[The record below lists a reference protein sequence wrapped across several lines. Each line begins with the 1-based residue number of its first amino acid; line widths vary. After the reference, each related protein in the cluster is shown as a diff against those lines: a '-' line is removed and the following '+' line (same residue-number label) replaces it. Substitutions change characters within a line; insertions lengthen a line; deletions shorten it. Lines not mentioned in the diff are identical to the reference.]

1 MTSPWASKVR
11 TGKIILGIALAMHI
25 GTYYLKPLLISD
37 KNMLKSDNCE
47 HKKQTKYDKW
57 WEHTDWQLLIHC
69 LHCVEFLKTLI

>member
-47 HKKQTKYDKW
+47 HKKQTKYDK
-57 WEHTDWQLLIHC
+57 
-69 LHCVEFLKTLI
+69 